1 MHEVSLNRVITDY
14 LTGREIMDTTYED
27 LRQALARMLV
37 EDRKYPRT
45 SIHPKYEIE
54 YEVAGEMKSAA
65 VDLAVFGPGGD
76 PLLALFFCPGEVGT
90 FVRESVAA
98 ARIHLPAPFP
108 LVAVT
113 DSMELFLVEARTG
126 EVVAQGFHAVPL
138 WKDLPALAAEHPCP
152 PLGEDRIVKE
162 RRILFAYDGLGGP
175 CCGGECSIQG

>member
-14 LTGREIMDTTYED
+14 LSGQEIMDTTYED

-37 EDRKYPRT
+37 EDRKYPKGCIR
-45 SIHPKYEIE
+45 PKYELNYAIDGQPQQ
-54 YEVAGEMKSAA
+54 VAIDM
-65 VDLAVFGPGGD
+65 AVFSPEGD

-90 FVRESVAA
+90 FVRESLAA

-113 DSMELFLVEARTG
+113 DSMELHLVETRTG
-126 EVVAQGFHAVPL
+126 EGIAEGFHAVPL
-138 WKDLPALAAEHPCP
+138 WKDLSPLAAAHPCL
-152 PLGEDRIVKE
+152 PLGEDRLARE

-175 CCGGECSIQG
+175 CCGGECSL